1 MTDALGSDVLVIGA
15 GLAGLSLALRL
26 APRPCIVLSP
36 APLGQAAA
44 SAWAQGGVA
53 APIGRGDSVALHA
66 ADTIAA
72 GAGLVDPE
80 IAALIAQDAAARIDD
95 LLALG
100 VPFDRETDGSLSL
113 SQEAAHS
120 KPRVVRV
127 AGDLAGRSIMR
138 ALASAVRRAEH
149 ITLLEGVR
157 AVALLE
163 HDGVIAGALVRGPRG
178 DGVVRAR
185 ETVLATGG
193 IGGLFRVTTNPREA
207 RGAAIAQAF
216 RAGAVVGDLEFVQ
229 FHPTA
234 IDIGADPTPL
244 ATEALRGEGARLVN
258 TDGEP
263 FMARYDDAAELAP
276 RDVVARAVHS
286 ERSAG
291 RGAWLDCR
299 ASVGAA
305 FPERFPTVFSACM
318 SAGIDPRIQ
327 PIPVAPAAHYHMGG
341 VVTDR
346 WGATTLA
353 GLSACGECASTG
365 ANGANRLASNSLLES
380 MVFGARIAERLR
392 DATPPPLRVGH
403 AQAPPQIDVAT
414 LDALRERMSR
424 DCGVVRDGAGLT
436 GLVDWITAAEQTAGG
451 PSALMAARLIAT
463 AALQRR
469 ESRGGHWR
477 SDHPATDPIGRR
489 SFMVRDGQQGI
500 RFLDRD
506 PLPPQPRPRSAT
518 A

>member
-1 MTDALGSDVLVIGA
+1 
-15 GLAGLSLALRL
+15 
-26 APRPCIVLSP
+26 
-36 APLGQAAA
+36 
-44 SAWAQGGVA
+44 
-53 APIGRGDSVALHA
+53 
-66 ADTIAA
+66 
-72 GAGLVDPE
+72 
-80 IAALIAQDAAARIDD
+80 
-95 LLALG
+95 
-100 VPFDRETDGSLSL
+100 
-113 SQEAAHS
+113 
-120 KPRVVRV
+120 
-127 AGDLAGRSIMR
+127 
-138 ALASAVRRAEH
+138 
-149 ITLLEGVR
+149 
-157 AVALLE
+157 
-163 HDGVIAGALVRGPRG
+163 
-178 DGVVRAR
+178 
-185 ETVLATGG
+185 
-193 IGGLFRVTTNPREA
+193 A

-263 FMARYDDAAELAP
+263 FMARYDGAAELAP

-286 ERSAG
+286 ERDAG

-392 DATPPPLRVGH
+392 DAPQTPLRVGY
-403 AQAPPQIDVAT
+403 AQAPPQLDVAT
-414 LDALRERMSR
+414 LGALRERMSR
-424 DCGVVRDGAGLT
+424 DCGVVRDDTGLT
-436 GLVDWITAAEQTAGG
+436 GLVDWITATDRSAGG
-451 PSALMAARLIAT
+451 PSALTAARLIAT

-477 SDHPATDPIGRR
+477 NDHPATDP
-489 SFMVRDGQQGI
+489 
-500 RFLDRD
+500 
-506 PLPPQPRPRSAT
+506 
-518 A
+518 

>member
-1 MTDALGSDVLVIGA
+1 VTTPLEPDVLVIGA

-26 APRPCIVLSP
+26 APRPCVVLSP

-53 APIGRGDSVALHA
+53 APLGRGDSAALHA

-80 IAALIAQDAAARIDD
+80 VAALLAQDAAARIED

-100 VPFDRETDGSLSL
+100 VPFDREDDGSLAL

-120 KPRVVRV
+120 RPRVVRV
-127 AGDLAGRSIMR
+127 AGDLAGRAIMGS
-138 ALASAVRRAEH
+138 LATAVRRAAH
-149 ITLLEGVR
+149 ITVLEGVR

-163 HDGVIAGALVRGPRG
+163 DDGVVTGALIRGPRG
-178 DGVVRAR
+178 GGVIRAR
-185 ETVLATGG
+185 ETVLAAGG
-193 IGGLFRVTTNPREA
+193 IGGLFRITTNPREA

-216 RAGAVVGDLEFVQ
+216 RAGAVVADLEFMQ

-234 IDIGADPTPL
+234 IDIGADPAPL

-263 FMARYDDAAELAP
+263 FMTRYDPAAELAP

-286 ERSAG
+286 ERCAG

-299 ASVGAA
+299 DSVGAA

-318 SAGIDPRIQ
+318 SAGIDPRIR

-346 WGATTLA
+346 WGATTLV

-392 DATPPPLRVGH
+392 DATLPPLRVGH
-403 AQAPPQIDVAT
+403 AQAPPQLDVGT

-424 DCGVVRDGAGLT
+424 DCGVVRDGRGLAD
-436 GLVDWITAAEQTAGG
+436 LVDWITTTERSAGG
-451 PSALMAARLIAT
+451 PSALTAARLVAIA
-463 AALQRR
+463 AAARR

-477 SDHPATDPIGRR
+477 SDHPDTDPAGRR
-489 SFMVRDGQQGI
+489 SFMVRDGQQDV
-500 RFLDRD
+500 RFLDRH
-506 PLPPQPRPRSAT
+506 PFPPETLPRSIT
-518 A
+518 P

>member
-1 MTDALGSDVLVIGA
+1 VTDALESDVLIIGA

-53 APIGRGDSVALHA
+53 APLGAGDTPELHA

-72 GAGLVDPE
+72 GAGLVDPMV
-80 IAALIAQDAAARIDD
+80 AALLSREAAARVED

-100 VPFDRETDGSLSL
+100 VPFDRLPDGSLAL
-113 SQEAAHS
+113 SREAAHS
-120 KPRVVRV
+120 RPRVVRV
-127 AGDLAGRSIMR
+127 AGDLAGRAIMR
-138 ALASAVRRAEH
+138 ALTTAVRRAPH
-149 ITLLEGVR
+149 ITVLEGVR

-163 HDGVIAGALVRGPRG
+163 DDVGIAGALVRGPRG
-178 DGVVRAR
+178 NGAIRAG

-216 RAGAVVGDLEFVQ
+216 RAGAVLADLEFVQ

-234 IDIGADPTPL
+234 IDIGADPAPL
-244 ATEALRGEGARLVN
+244 ATEALRGEGARLV
-258 TDGEP
+258 DSQGEP
-263 FMARYDDAAELAP
+263 FMLRYDAAAELAP
-276 RDVVARAVHS
+276 RDVVARAVHA
-286 ERSAG
+286 ERRAG
-291 RGAWLDCR
+291 RGAWLDGR
-299 ASVGAA
+299 SSVGAA

-318 SAGIDPRIQ
+318 SVGIDPRTQ
-327 PIPVAPAAHYHMGG
+327 PIPIAPAAHYHMGG
-341 VVTDR
+341 VVTDP
-346 WGATTLA
+346 WGATTLP

-380 MVFGARIAERLR
+380 MVFGARIAQRLR
-392 DATPPPLRVGH
+392 DASSPALRRGH
-403 AQAPPQIDVAT
+403 AQAPPQLDVAT
-414 LDALRERMSR
+414 LDSLRERMSR
-424 DCGVVRDGAGLT
+424 DCGVIRDGEGLAGL
-436 GLVDWITAAEQTAGG
+436 LDWISVAERQAGG
-451 PSALMAARLIAT
+451 PSALTAARLIAT

-477 SDHPATDPIGRR
+477 SDHPVTEEVGRR
-489 SFMVRDGQQGI
+489 TFMARAGDTDVA
-500 RFLDRD
+500 FLDQD
-506 PLPPQPRPRSAT
+506 PFPSQTAPRSLVP
-518 A
+518 